1 MANPQQYAPPP
12 PQYQAPAPKQ
22 GLSITA
28 MVVGIVGA
36 VFSWVPFLGLIL
48 GIIAATFG
56 GVALYQGKQ
65 GKQGGKGMAI
75 AGLVLGIFA
84 IALFVTFLIIGVTV
98 G

>member
-1 MANPQQYAPPP
+1 MTTQQYAPPP
-12 PQYQAPAPKQ
+12 PQYQVPAPPQ
-22 GLSITA
+22 GFSITA

-56 GVALYQGKQ
+56 GIALYQAKQ

-84 IALFVTFLIIGVTV
+84 IAVFITFLIVGLSIG
-98 G
+98 

>member
-1 MANPQQYAPPP
+1 MTTQQYAPPP
-12 PQYQAPAPKQ
+12 PQYQVPAQKQ

-36 VFSWVPFLGLIL
+36 VFSWVPFLGLVL

-56 GVALYQGKQ
+56 GVALYMGQQ

-84 IALFVTFLIIGVTV
+84 IALFITFLIIGLSI